1 MKFGELGSFGS
12 NAPQSVRTSRNNGQ
26 TTKGNI
32 FLESQGL
39 YMVLDGRLTHPP
51 SPRYYRTLL
60 KQQKRTCHMEWLRY
74 RPSVFLAVQPS
85 KIDVNTDSQ
94 NGCSVATRWPSTLIH
109 LVASMGNQMAVI
121 FGLPCAITIDL
132 PVCANIDPHVGR
144 PK

>member
-1 MKFGELGSFGS
+1 
-12 NAPQSVRTSRNNGQ
+12 
-26 TTKGNI
+26 
-32 FLESQGL
+32 
-39 YMVLDGRLTHPP
+39 
-51 SPRYYRTLL
+51 
-60 KQQKRTCHMEWLRY
+60 MEWLRY

-85 KIDVNTDSQ
+85 KIDVNADSQ
-94 NGCSVATRWPSTLIH
+94 NGCSVATRGPSTLIH

>member
-32 FLESQGL
+32 FLESQGRC
-39 YMVLDGRLTHPP
+39 MVLDGRLTHP
-51 SPRYYRTLL
+51 SSRYYRTLL
-60 KQQKRTCHMEWLRY
+60 KQQKRTRHMEWLRY